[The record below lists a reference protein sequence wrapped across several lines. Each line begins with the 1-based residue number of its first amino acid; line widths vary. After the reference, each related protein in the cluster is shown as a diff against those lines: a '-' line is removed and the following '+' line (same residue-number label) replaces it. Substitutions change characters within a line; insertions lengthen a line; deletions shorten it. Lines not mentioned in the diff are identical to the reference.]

1 MIRYRELHKRF
12 GEKVVLD
19 GVSLDVPKG
28 TILFIV
34 GTSGAGKSVL
44 IKHLI
49 GLLRPDSGDIFL
61 DDVEVSRLSEE
72 ELYPVRKRCGMVF
85 QHATLF
91 DSMSVLDNV
100 ALPLRKHQR
109 LGVDEARS
117 KAMERLRVVHLE
129 HDANRFPAD
138 LGDGARKRAAIA
150 RTLTLDPEYVLF
162 DEPTTGMDPV
172 TARRTDKMIR
182 ELSDKVGVTSIVVSH
197 DLPSIF
203 GIADRI
209 AMLYKG
215 KIRLVGTPTEFKSSD
230 DPVVRQF
237 IAGLPDGPME
247 V

>member
-1 MIRYRELHKRF
+1 MIRYLNLHKRF

-49 GLLRPDSGDIFL
+49 GLLRPDAGDIFL
-61 DDVEVSRLSEE
+61 DELEVSRLSEE
-72 ELYPVRKRCGMVF
+72 NLYPVRKRCGMVF

-91 DSMSVLDNV
+91 DSMTVLDNV
-100 ALPLRKHQR
+100 ALPLRKHNQ
-109 LGVDEARS
+109 LSLEEARLR
-117 KAMERLRVVHLE
+117 ALERLRVVHLE
-129 HDANRFPAD
+129 ADAKRYPSE

-182 ELSDKVGVTSIVVSH
+182 ELSDTLGVTSIVVSH

-215 KIRLVGTPTEFKSSD
+215 KIRLVGTPAEFKSSED
-230 DPVVRQF
+230 LVVQQF